1 LAKPSFLLNPSHHG
15 ARIDAVSLPR
25 ERRIPMLGLML
36 PHCCLIFFTACGAAF
51 GLEPLGGAV
60 GPGWA
65 VVLILVTPF
74 SLEPT
79 YRVDGC
85 GTCDSHAGGG
95 PDIMFG
101 SAIPL
106 DRCGQCNRRAD
117 VCLTLRVCRIG
128 VIHYSLRIGGCSLD
142 SSRSFVA
149 LRALGVVLHFV
160 RRSGASSS
168 SRVSLSPNL
177 ARSRHRDEGK
187 PDPGCPHRK
196 AAPYKWLS
204 FDGGTG
210 TWIS

>member
-1 LAKPSFLLNPSHHG
+1 
-15 ARIDAVSLPR
+15 
-25 ERRIPMLGLML
+25 MLGLML
-36 PHCCLIFFTACGAAF
+36 PHCCHIFFTACGAAF

-95 PDIMFG
+95 PNIMFG
-101 SAIPL
+101 SAMPL

-128 VIHYSLRIGGCSLD
+128 VIHYSTRLALVPWTALVRLWHCGHWELFCILSDAAARAVRVGC
-142 SSRSFVA
+142 
-149 LRALGVVLHFV
+149 
-160 RRSGASSS
+160 
-168 SRVSLSPNL
+168 
-177 ARSRHRDEGK
+177 RSRRTFRGA
-187 PDPGCPHRK
+187 GIVTK
-196 AAPYKWLS
+196 ASLIRAVPTARLLRTNGYASMEVPVL
-204 FDGGTG
+204 GYPRR
-210 TWIS
+210 WIAGMS